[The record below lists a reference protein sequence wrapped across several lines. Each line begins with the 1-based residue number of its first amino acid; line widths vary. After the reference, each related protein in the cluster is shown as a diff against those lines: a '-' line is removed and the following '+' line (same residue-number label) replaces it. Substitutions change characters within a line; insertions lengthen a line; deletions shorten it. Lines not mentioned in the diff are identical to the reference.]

1 MTAMSSWATPLLGL
15 GLGSGLWF
23 LYEALTSTFR
33 ARAAS
38 RSRPLRVRRTWG
50 LAPLVTLLEEA
61 GFEKLNPRVVLAG
74 GLLGG
79 LLAGAGLVVLLPI
92 PALGVI
98 TACVVPL
105 WGYAYVARV
114 KSQRATR
121 LRRAW
126 PSVIDHLRAGVRSG
140 HDVAGAVIALPESF
154 PPDISAPVRTFEKE
168 ITQGFSTDDALA
180 ELARRFADPVGDR
193 IVEVLRMAHEVGGTN
208 LPGVLLELQKSVRA
222 DIAVREDAHA
232 QQSWIRSA
240 SLLAVAAP
248 WAVLV
253 VIGTR
258 EATISA
264 YQTSEGGAIL
274 ILGAIV
280 SLVAFTMM
288 KKIGALPT
296 QRRWLG

>member
-1 MTAMSSWATPLLGL
+1 MTAVSSWATPLMGL
-15 GLGSGLWF
+15 GLGSGLLLLLHAF
-23 LYEALTSTFR
+23 TGPIGVPGTI
-33 ARAAS
+33 
-38 RSRPLRVRRTWG
+38 RSRPTRRRRPWG

-61 GFEKLNPRVVLAG
+61 GFDKLNPRVVLVG

-79 LLAGAGLVVLLPI
+79 LLAGAGLMVLLPI

-105 WGYAYVARV
+105 SGYAYISRV
-114 KSQRATR
+114 KTQRATR

-154 PPDISAPVRTFEKE
+154 PPDISVPVATFEKE

-208 LPGVLLELQKSVRA
+208 LPGVLLDLQRSVRA

-280 SLVAFTMM
+280 SLVASTMM
-288 KKIGALPT
+288 KKIGTLPT

>member
-1 MTAMSSWATPLLGL
+1 MAMSSWVTPLVGL
-15 GLGSGLWF
+15 GLGSGL
-23 LYEALTSTFR
+23 LLLLHALTGPRRVPGTT
-33 ARAAS
+33 
-38 RSRPLRVRRTWG
+38 RSQPTRGRRPWG

-61 GFEKLNPRVVLAG
+61 GFDRLSPSVVLAG

-79 LLAGAGLVVLLPI
+79 LLAGAGLLVLLPI

-98 TACVVPL
+98 TVCMVPL

-168 ITQGFSTDDALA
+168 IIQGFSTDDALA

-258 EATISA
+258 EATINA